1 MTNFTTETQ
10 STQRKPNR
18 GWTQI
23 YVDIMV
29 SLRSS
34 QKNLA
39 DLERC
44 PVIAHIL
51 RSKEINAC
59 HLENLQ

>member
-23 YVDIMV
+23 YADIMV

-51 RSKEINAC
+51 RF
-59 HLENLQ
+59 